1 MLNLNTALS
10 ALQAQQRAIQTTS
23 NNIANATSE
32 GYVRETTVLSER
44 KPLQLAGQWYG
55 SGVEVSSVQRM
66 IDQGVNISLSQ
77 QTSLGAS
84 AQAQLDI
91 VSRIESLLQPGTGS
105 LGTLATELFNA
116 ASELAQRPTE
126 SALADQFV
134 SLAQAFSEELNQTF
148 DGLAQLQYELA
159 TGVSQSVDSINST
172 TQKLSELNA
181 TIKMS
186 STSGSVPNALLSQ
199 RELLLSELAKQVDVD
214 GNALLS
220 TDGPIIAGGG
230 GVLVGQL
237 STTLDVET
245 ASDGTVQVVSQ
256 FGNVVPR
263 SGQLAGLLTAQNQI
277 ASYRDQLQSWASELV
292 GLFDQVQAT
301 GLGGLGPQGSL
312 TSERTVTD
320 VDAPLSSAGLD
331 FPIQNGQ
338 LSLSVTDVATGERT
352 VHQILVDPET
362 DSLRDL
368 ATQLDAVPGVRAMV
382 NSQTGKLSIVSDT
395 GFLIDF
401 ANRLPT
407 VPNLDIYT
415 GTSIPDLQGQYTG
428 TENQTW
434 RAEVIGGGTIGR
446 DASVVVQF
454 TNAATGDVI
463 STVNLGDT
471 YGVNSPIQIANG
483 VSIACPPGS
492 LVAGDEFS
500 FDVVANSDTSGA
512 LTALGLGTLFAGSPG
527 QGLQVRSDI
536 LNDSRRLQL
545 GLSGTTGDG
554 TGFARLAT
562 LKSADGTQTLKSRI
576 DATID
581 QLVTQTGI
589 DVQRLQIRREAIGL
603 QEQDLQSRKDSVSGV
618 DPNEEMLKLL
628 EYQRGFQAAS
638 RLVTTINDAFDQ
650 LFLILR

>member
-32 GYVRETTVLSER
+32 GYVRETTVMSER

-66 IDQGVNISLSQ
+66 IDQGVNIALAQ
-77 QTSLGAS
+77 QTSLSAS
-84 AQAQLDI
+84 AQTQLDF
-91 VSRIESLLQPGTGS
+91 VSRIESLLQPSSGS

-116 ASELAQRPTE
+116 ANELAQRPTE
-126 SALADQFV
+126 SALADRFV
-134 SLAQAFSEELNQTF
+134 SLAQALSEELNRTF
-148 DGLAQLQYELA
+148 DNLSQLQNELA
-159 TGVSQSVDSINST
+159 TGVARSVDSINST
-172 TQKLSELNA
+172 TQKLAELNA
-181 TIKMS
+181 TIQVLS
-186 STSGSVPNALLSQ
+186 ASGTVPNALLSQ

-214 GNALLS
+214 ANALLS
-220 TDGPIIAGGG
+220 SGGPIVAGGG
-230 GVLVGQL
+230 SMLVGQL
-237 STTLDVET
+237 STTLHVET

-256 FGNVVPR
+256 FGNVAPR
-263 SGQLAGLLTAQNQI
+263 SGQLAGLLAAQDQI
-277 ASYRDQLQSWASELV
+277 ASYRDQLLDWANELV

-320 VDAPLSSAGLD
+320 VDVPLSSAGLD

-338 LSLSVTDVATGERT
+338 LSLSVTNVATGERT

-368 ATQLDAVPGVRAMV
+368 ATQLDTVSGVRAMV
-382 NSQTGKLSIVSDT
+382 NSQTGKLSIVSET

-401 ANRLPT
+401 SSRLPT
-407 VPNLDIYT
+407 APNLDIYS
-415 GTSIPDLQGQYTG
+415 GTSIPVLQGQYTG

-434 RAEVIGGGTIGR
+434 RAEVISGGVIGR

-483 VSIACPPGS
+483 VSITFPPGD
-492 LVAGDEFS
+492 LVTGDEFS
-500 FDVVANSDTSGA
+500 FEVVASSDTSGA
-512 LTALGLGTLFAGSPG
+512 LTALGLGTLFTGSPG

-545 GLSGTTGDG
+545 GLSGSAGDG
-554 TGFARLAT
+554 TGFARLAS
-562 LKSADGTQTLKSRI
+562 LRSADGTRTLKSRI

-581 QLVTQTGI
+581 QLITQSGI
-589 DVQRLQIRREAIGL
+589 DVQRLQVRREAIGL
-603 QEQDLQSRKDSVSGV
+603 QEQDLQARKDSVSGV

-628 EYQRGFQAAS
+628 EYQRGFQAAA
-638 RLVTTINDAFDQ
+638 RLVTTINDALDR
-650 LFLILR
+650 LFEILR